1 MSESKTKCLFFL
13 GTEIGGSLLLTA
25 TRDYEMKKKSYVKQ
39 KKKILCNQL
48 DCARNKNHVEDLH
61 LLHGIVERSK
71 EQNKGIKI
79 NKNFIDFISEI

>member
-1 MSESKTKCLFFL
+1 M
-13 GTEIGGSLLLTA
+13 
-25 TRDYEMKKKSYVKQ
+25 KQ

-48 DCARNKNHVEDLH
+48 DCARNKNDVEVLY

-79 NKNFIDFISEI
+79 NKNFIDFISQI

>member
-1 MSESKTKCLFFL
+1 M
-13 GTEIGGSLLLTA
+13 LLTA
-25 TRDYEMKKKSYVKQ
+25 TRDYKMKKKIIHETEKE
-39 KKKILCNQL
+39 KLCNQL
-48 DCARNKNHVEDLH
+48 DCARNKNHVEVLY